1 MKALQFIIL
10 SIVAIF
16 SFSCATNYNLA
27 YQGTVSHKWCSAMHR
42 YEASRQCFHADTTY
56 WVRNTCGKDFEIN
69 KHYWCLLS
77 EGDSLLIPT
86 CKIDK

>member
-16 SFSCATNYNLA
+16 SFSCAKNYSLA
-27 YQGTVSHKWCSAMHR
+27 YQGTVSHKWFCAMHR
-42 YEASRQCFHADTTY
+42 YEASRHCYHADTTY
-56 WVRNTCGKDFEIN
+56 WVGTTKDTFAVN